1 MKNQNLIYV
10 LIINLFSNF
19 ILGQNNLSSDNIRLN
34 QIGFYPNGPKIA
46 IVIGSKL
53 TKFSLIDFENQ
64 KDTIFSSNLE
74 KGGNWNLSG
83 EETMK
88 ADFSKYTK
96 SGKYVLYVQGLGN
109 SYPFVIMPKVL
120 EKATKASI
128 KGFYYQR
135 IGIELKPQFAGKFAR
150 PEGHPDDDK
159 VIVHPS
165 AASAKRPAGTII
177 SSSKGWYDAGDY
189 NKYIVNSGIST
200 YTLLALFEDFSS
212 YTKTLNLTIPES
224 KNAIPDLIDEVNWNL
239 RWMLTMQDP
248 EDGGVYHKLTNA
260 KFDKFIMPNEA
271 TTPRYVVMKSTAAAL
286 DFAALMAQAS
296 RIYKKYPKELPGL
309 SDSCRVA
316 SVKAY
321 FWAKKN
327 PKVYYQQQTLANPKI
342 ETGAYGDTKLKDEF
356 YWASCELFIATGDE
370 KYLTDSNVGS
380 TISENINIPSWGNVG
395 MLGVYS
401 MVRNADKFAKNK
413 KISTIINQM
422 KTQFIAAA
430 NVLQQKGVLSPYGI
444 PMGVNPKDFAW
455 GSNAVASN
463 QGMFLIKAYLLSKD
477 QSLVDSAQANADY
490 LLGRNALGF
499 SFLTGFG
506 IKSPQNIHHRISFSD
521 GITEPV
527 PGLLVGGP
535 NPGQQDLIECNGI
548 TYSSKI
554 PAKSYLDVQCAYASN
569 EVAINWNAPL
579 VYLLG
584 GLEAVKTQR

>member
-150 PEGHPDDDK
+150 PEGHPDDNK

-463 QGMFLIKAYLLSKD
+463 QGMFLIKAYLLNKD
-477 QSLVDSAQANADY
+477 QNLLNSAQANVDY
-490 LLGRNALGF
+490 IFGRNALNF

-506 IKSPQNIHHRISFSD
+506 SASPQNIHHRPSFSD
-521 GITEPV
+521 GIAEPI

-579 VYLLG
+579 VYVLG
-584 GLEAVKTQR
+584 ALEALK